1 MIVNFFKG
9 VKQLLLQ
16 SIIMIYSNT
25 FLLIDPLISLIVF
38 NFVTKNILF
47 FISYILKSFKF
58 IQL

>member
-16 SIIMIYSNT
+16 SIIMIYSNI
-25 FLLIDPLISLIVF
+25 FLLIDPLITLIVF

-58 IQL
+58 IKL